1 MRKLNYYAL
10 SICLIAALSVV
21 GNDVSAQVSFI
32 GNSLPVYSEK
42 PAASTGLDAIYV
54 LNSIDGVSINYTAT
68 DTQANVVWYG
78 YGAQGGAARIA
89 ATLLDKAGGTVNSSR
104 GILCAWKKDEKLA
117 QKAAENKLTVEDIA
131 DSAAAAAAESK
142 ADLLNAV
149 KLLKA

>member
-1 MRKLNYYAL
+1 M
-10 SICLIAALSVV
+10 I
-21 GNDVSAQVSFI
+21 
-32 GNSLPVYSEK
+32 P
-42 PAASTGLDAIYV
+42 
-54 LNSIDGVSINYTAT
+54 
-68 DTQANVVWYG
+68 G